1 MSAKWNSTAPIDFW
15 GNNRSVNYK
24 VISRLALTE
33 LGILALLVFGI
44 VAPTR
49 GRGEW
54 EITLELI
61 LTTLAASVALVFR
74 RKFPVVVLAILVV
87 QTLILMNLGVNGP
100 VLGLPV
106 AIAIFQI
113 VLSQKTSMG
122 WILVSL
128 SAAVLFTAF
137 GLLNGVDLYDPYWMA
152 FISLPA
158 LAMATGKATRSRQEL
173 LLETQ
178 ARLEEAEQN
187 RLSQIERTVAEERLR
202 IARDLH
208 DTIAHEIA
216 VIRLQA
222 ELADRELS
230 QNPTKSADSLTAI
243 RQAAKQVL
251 EQISDLMKA
260 LRYKGDTNMVESLK
274 DLASL
279 IRKYEI
285 SNLVVTLEQ
294 LGRLDN
300 LPLEID
306 KVAFRIVQEGL
317 TNAAKYSGDGRVN
330 LSITNLNDQLRI
342 RMTNV
347 VKQEN
352 ESSVQSGFGLVGLR
366 ERAQLVG
373 GLLRAAPDR
382 EGIFEMSASLP
393 IRPEVSA

>member
-1 MSAKWNSTAPIDFW
+1 
-15 GNNRSVNYK
+15 
-24 VISRLALTE
+24 
-33 LGILALLVFGI
+33 
-44 VAPTR
+44 
-49 GRGEW
+49 
-54 EITLELI
+54 
-61 LTTLAASVALVFR
+61 
-74 RKFPVVVLAILVV
+74 
-87 QTLILMNLGVNGP
+87 
-100 VLGLPV
+100 
-106 AIAIFQI
+106 
-113 VLSQKTSMG
+113 
-122 WILVSL
+122 
-128 SAAVLFTAF
+128 
-137 GLLNGVDLYDPYWMA
+137 
-152 FISLPA
+152 
-158 LAMATGKATRSRQEL
+158 
-173 LLETQ
+173 
-178 ARLEEAEQN
+178 
-187 RLSQIERTVAEERLR
+187 
-202 IARDLH
+202 
-208 DTIAHEIA
+208 
-216 VIRLQA
+216 
-222 ELADRELS
+222 LADRELS
-230 QNPTKSADSLTAI
+230 QNPTKSADALTVI

-260 LRYKGDTNMVESLK
+260 LRYKGETNMVESLK

-317 TNAAKYSGDGRVN
+317 TNAAKHSGDGRVN

>member
-1 MSAKWNSTAPIDFW
+1 
-15 GNNRSVNYK
+15 
-24 VISRLALTE
+24 
-33 LGILALLVFGI
+33 
-44 VAPTR
+44 
-49 GRGEW
+49 
-54 EITLELI
+54 
-61 LTTLAASVALVFR
+61 
-74 RKFPVVVLAILVV
+74 
-87 QTLILMNLGVNGP
+87 
-100 VLGLPV
+100 
-106 AIAIFQI
+106 
-113 VLSQKTSMG
+113 
-122 WILVSL
+122 
-128 SAAVLFTAF
+128 
-137 GLLNGVDLYDPYWMA
+137 
-152 FISLPA
+152 
-158 LAMATGKATRSRQEL
+158 
-173 LLETQ
+173 LETQ

-208 DTIAHEIA
+208 DKIAHEIA

-230 QNPTKSADSLTAI
+230 QNPTKSADALTVI

-260 LRYKGDTNMVESLK
+260 LRYKGETNMVESLK

-317 TNAAKYSGDGRVN
+317 TNAAKHSGDGRVN

>member
-1 MSAKWNSTAPIDFW
+1 MNFKAVSK
-15 GNNRSVNYK
+15 
-24 VISRLALTE
+24 LALTE
-33 LGILALLVFGI
+33 LGILALLIFGI

-61 LTTLAASVALVFR
+61 LTTLAASVALLFR
-74 RKFPVVVLAILVV
+74 RKFPVVVLAMLVV

-300 LPLEID
+300 LPSEID
-306 KVAFRIVQEGL
+306 RVAFRILQEAL
-317 TNAAKYSGDGRVN
+317 TNVAKHSSDKRANLVIANLDDCLQIRV
-330 LSITNLNDQLRI
+330 TNL
-342 RMTNV
+342 
-347 VKQEN
+347 VKE
-352 ESSVQSGFGLVGLR
+352 ELSPTVPSGYGLVGLR

-373 GLLRAAPDR
+373 GGLSAEANQD
-382 EGIFEMSASLP
+382 GVFELFASLP
-393 IRPEVSA
+393 IKAEK

>member
-1 MSAKWNSTAPIDFW
+1 
-15 GNNRSVNYK
+15 
-24 VISRLALTE
+24 
-33 LGILALLVFGI
+33 LALLIFGI

-49 GRGEW
+49 GRGDW

-61 LTTLAASVALVFR
+61 LTTLAASFTLLFR

-113 VLSQKTSMG
+113 VLSQKTSTG
-122 WILVSL
+122 WVLVSL

-158 LAMATGKATRSRQEL
+158 LAIATGKATRSRQEL

-222 ELADRELS
+222 ELADRALS
-230 QNPTKSADSLTAI
+230 QDLKKSADALTVI
-243 RQAAKQVL
+243 RQAARQVL
-251 EQISDLMKA
+251 EEISNLMKA
-260 LRYKGDTNMVESLK
+260 LRNKGETNMVESLK

-279 IRKYEI
+279 ISKYEK
-285 SNLVVTLEQ
+285 SDLKVRLEQ
-294 LGRLDN
+294 VGRLDN
-300 LPLEID
+300 LPTEID
-306 KVAFRIVQEGL
+306 KVAFRIIQEGL
-317 TNAAKYSGDGRVN
+317 TNVAKHSSDRRAN
-330 LSITNLNDQLRI
+330 LSITNLDDHLQI
-342 RMTNV
+342 RVTNL
-347 VKQEN
+347 VKRETDPI
-352 ESSVQSGFGLVGLR
+352 VPSGYGLVGLR
-366 ERAQLVG
+366 ERIQLVG
-373 GLLRAAPDR
+373 GGLSAETNHD
-382 EGIFEMSASLP
+382 GVFELFASLP
-393 IRPEVSA
+393 IKADI